1 MRDYIS
7 AYKSRT
13 VFMELD
19 IVHDEPRMKGKLRVM
34 MAELQLKSN
43 WTNLKTIPRDKF
55 ISAKRDKN
63 SHVKEN

>member
-19 IVHDEPRMKGKLRVM
+19 FVHDEPRMKAKLRVM

-43 WTNLKTIPRDKF
+43 
-55 ISAKRDKN
+55 
-63 SHVKEN
+63 

>member
-43 WTNLKTIPRDKF
+43 
-55 ISAKRDKN
+55 
-63 SHVKEN
+63 